1 MANYKIIFSPTG
13 GVEKCADILASR
25 LGSNWKEIDLSHPVS
40 PVTLTEQD
48 LCIYAVP
55 SFGGRVVPI
64 ATERMKS
71 VQGNGAKVI
80 LLCVYG
86 NRAYEDTLAEMQ
98 DTLTAQGF
106 RCVAAV
112 AALAEHSIM
121 HQYATGRPDA
131 SDETIL
137 DNFASQI
144 AENLNNT
151 LTSLPG
157 NRPYKEYK
165 VVPMVPQ
172 LAESCSGCGLC
183 AEECPVSAIGHDFVI
198 DPARCIGCMR
208 CTAICPSQARFLD
221 PERLAMLLARLG
233 QALEGRKEN
242 ELFL

>member
-13 GVEKCADILASR
+13 GVETCACLLSQK
-25 LGSNWKEIDLSHPVS
+25 LGSTWKEIDLSHPIS
-40 PVTLTEQD
+40 PVSLKEED

-64 ATERMKS
+64 ATERMKAI
-71 VQGNGAKVI
+71 QGNGAKAI

-86 NRAYEDTLAEMQ
+86 NRAYEDTLVEMQ
-98 DTLTAQGF
+98 DTLNDQGF

-121 HQYATGRPDA
+121 NQYATGRPDA
-131 SDETIL
+131 TDEAIL
-137 DNFASQI
+137 AEFASKI
-144 AENLNNT
+144 ADHLDNT

-172 LAESCSGCGLC
+172 LGESCTGCGLC
-183 AEECPVSAIGHDFVI
+183 VEECPVGAIEDDFAI
-198 DPARCIGCMR
+198 DPQKCIGCMR
-208 CTAICPSQARFLD
+208 CRSICPSHARFLD
-221 PERLAMLLARLG
+221 PERLAMLVGRLG
-233 QALEGRKEN
+233 PALEGRKEN

>member
-13 GVEKCADILASR
+13 GVEKCAGLLSAP
-25 LGSNWKEIDLSHPVS
+25 LGSLWKEIDLSHPIS
-40 PVTLTEQD
+40 PLALSKED

-71 VQGNGAKVI
+71 IQGNGAKAI

-86 NRAYEDTLAEMQ
+86 NRAYEDTLVEMQ
-98 DTLTAQGF
+98 DTLNAQGF
-106 RCVAAV
+106 RCIAAV

-121 HQYATGRPDA
+121 RRYAIGRPDA
-131 SDETIL
+131 SDEEMLKQFAAEIEKNL
-137 DNFASQI
+137 DH
-144 AENLNNT
+144 T

-172 LAESCSGCGLC
+172 LGDGCTGCGLC
-183 AEECPVSAIGHDFVI
+183 AEECPVGAIGDDCLI
-198 DPARCIGCMR
+198 DPAKCIGCMR
-208 CTAICPSQARFLD
+208 CISLCPSRTRFLD
-221 PERLAMLLARLG
+221 PERLAMLTARLG
-233 QALEGRKEN
+233 PALEGRKEN